1 MTRRFALLL
10 LLASGVAFA
19 HGGLE
24 HVMGTVA
31 RMTSTSLDVK
41 TVAGKT
47 TTVTVDAATKWVRGA
62 AAVTPKDVK
71 PGDRVVIHAKAAEG
85 KLTAVEVALG
95 TASAN
100 H

>member
-10 LLASGVAFA
+10 LLASRVAFA

-31 RMTSTSLDVK
+31 RITATSLDVK

-47 TTVTVDAATKWVRGA
+47 TTVTLDAATRWVRGT
-62 AAVTPKDVK
+62 AAVTPQEVK
-71 PGDRVVIHAKAAEG
+71 PGDRVVIHAKAAG
-85 KLTAVEVALG
+85 VKLTAVEVAVG
-95 TASAN
+95 TTPAS